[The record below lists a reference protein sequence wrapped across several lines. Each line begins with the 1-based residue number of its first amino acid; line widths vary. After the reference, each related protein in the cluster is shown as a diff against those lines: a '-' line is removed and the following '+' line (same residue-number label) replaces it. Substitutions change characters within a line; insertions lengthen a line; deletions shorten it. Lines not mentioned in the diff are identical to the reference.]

1 MYTSDPSLVR
11 ALHPGLLSILKVVEP
26 SPQKSKFGRKV
37 KFNVIFFA
45 LFFYSYIF
53 GSVSTEK
60 HSFFFEKEKEV
71 TSLTCD
77 SSFPDASIMH
87 FCPHTWFP
95 LLPGGTRKMWLSRHL
110 TWLARF
116 FGLTFSKI
124 QFRFHFQMRQLSTDR
139 RSTRFLAKPFDLS
152 TYKSFKD

>member
-11 ALHPGLLSILKVVEP
+11 ALHPGLLSIVKVVEP

-37 KFNVIFFA
+37 KFHVIFFA

-60 HSFFFEKEKEV
+60 HSSFFEKEKEV

-77 SSFPDASIMH
+77 SRFPDASIML
-87 FCPHTWFP
+87 FCPHTCTVTRRCKENVALETLDLIGSLFWTYIFIPKCVNWSPTDAVLDFSPNP
-95 LLPGGTRKMWLSRHL
+95 L
-110 TWLARF
+110 
-116 FGLTFSKI
+116 I
-124 QFRFHFQMRQLSTDR
+124 
-139 RSTRFLAKPFDLS
+139 
-152 TYKSFKD
+152 

>member
-53 GSVSTEK
+53 GSVSAEK
-60 HSFFFEKEKEV
+60 HSSFFEKEKEV

-77 SSFPDASIMH
+77 SRFPVASIMH
-87 FCPHTWFP
+87 FFPHTWFP
-95 LLPGGTRKMWLSRHL
+95 LLPGGTRKMWLSRH
-110 TWLARF
+110 
-116 FGLTFSKI
+116 
-124 QFRFHFQMRQLSTDR
+124 
-139 RSTRFLAKPFDLS
+139 DLIGS
-152 TYKSFKD
+152 LFWTYIFKNSIPVSFPNASIEHRPTQY